1 MVIDCFS
8 FMIIDNCNFPDNLL
22 YDPDSFV
29 WVDVS
34 NENCI
39 KIGIIPILSSISG
52 KLKSIK
58 LKKGGTNIEKGKSL
72 GSIESPKYFGI
83 VRSPLNGTIK
93 EINESI
99 LSNPKQVNDS
109 PYEFGWLSTIVPSNL
124 DKDLNGLKKIGE
136 CYIQFKSLI
145 DEFHVRC
152 FKAYPDYEMYE
163 LGTECAATLTKLD
176 ELLTKIDIG
185 EIVYLASDDITADL
199 ELTRWSKE
207 RSQSILEIRKEG
219 LIFHFLVRK
228 EKNN

>member
-1 MVIDCFS
+1 
-8 FMIIDNCNFPDNLL
+8 MIIDNCNFPDNLL
-22 YDPDSFV
+22 YDPDNFV

-34 NENCI
+34 NVNSI
-39 KIGIIPILSSISG
+39 KIGVIPILSSISG
-52 KLKSIK
+52 KLQSIK
-58 LKKGGTNIEKGKSL
+58 LKKEGTYIEKGKSL
-72 GSIESPKYFGI
+72 GSLESPKYFGI
-83 VRSPLNGTIK
+83 VRSPLNGKIK

-99 LSNPKQVNDS
+99 LSKPKQVNDS
-109 PYEFGWLSTIVPSNL
+109 PYELGWLSTIGPSNF
-124 DKDLNGLKKIGE
+124 DKDLKGLKKIGE
-136 CYIQFKSLI
+136 CYIQLKSLI

-152 FKAYPDYEMYE
+152 FNAYPDYEMYE

-185 EIVYLASDDITADL
+185 AIVYLASDDITADL

-228 EKNN
+228 EQNN

>member
-1 MVIDCFS
+1 
-8 FMIIDNCNFPDNLL
+8 MIIDNCNFPDNLL
-22 YDPDSFV
+22 YDPDNFV

-34 NENCI
+34 NENSI
-39 KIGIIPILSSISG
+39 KIGVIPILSSISG
-52 KLKSIK
+52 KLQSIK
-58 LKKGGTNIEKGKSL
+58 LKKEGTYIEKGKSL
-72 GSIESPKYFGI
+72 GSLESPKYFGI
-83 VRSPLNGTIK
+83 VRSPLNGKIK

-99 LSNPKQVNDS
+99 LSKPKQVNDS
-109 PYEFGWLSTIVPSNL
+109 PYELGWLSTIVPSNF
-124 DKDLNGLKKIGE
+124 DKDLKGLKKIGE
-136 CYIQFKSLI
+136 CYIQLKSLI

-152 FKAYPDYEMYE
+152 FNAYPDYEMYE

-185 EIVYLASDDITADL
+185 AIVYLASDDITADL

-228 EKNN
+228 EQNN

>member
-1 MVIDCFS
+1 
-8 FMIIDNCNFPDNLL
+8 MIIDNCNFPDNLL
-22 YDPDSFV
+22 YDPDNFV

-34 NENCI
+34 NENSI
-39 KIGIIPILSSISG
+39 KIGVIPILSSISG
-52 KLKSIK
+52 KLQSIK
-58 LKKGGTNIEKGKSL
+58 LKKEGTYIEKGKSL
-72 GSIESPKYFGI
+72 GSLESPKYFGI
-83 VRSPLNGTIK
+83 VQSPLNGKIK

-99 LSNPKQVNDS
+99 LSKPKQVNDS
-109 PYEFGWLSTIVPSNL
+109 PYELGWLSTIVPSNF
-124 DKDLNGLKKIGE
+124 DKDLKGLKKIGE
-136 CYIQFKSLI
+136 CYIQLKSLI

-152 FKAYPDYEMYE
+152 FNAYPDYEMYE

-185 EIVYLASDDITADL
+185 AIVYLASDDITADL

>member
-22 YDPDSFV
+22 YDPDNFV

-58 LKKGGTNIEKGKSL
+58 LKKEGTNIEKGKSL

-93 EINESI
+93 EINESL

-109 PYEFGWLSTIVPSNL
+109 PYEFGWLSTIVPSNF

>member
-1 MVIDCFS
+1 
-8 FMIIDNCNFPDNLL
+8 MIIDNCNFPDNLL
-22 YDPDSFV
+22 YDPDNFV

-34 NENCI
+34 NENSI
-39 KIGIIPILSSISG
+39 KIGVIPILSSISG
-52 KLKSIK
+52 KLQSIK
-58 LKKGGTNIEKGKSL
+58 LKKEGTYIEKGKSL
-72 GSIESPKYFGI
+72 GSLESPKYFGI
-83 VRSPLNGTIK
+83 VRSPLNGKIK

-99 LSNPKQVNDS
+99 LSKPKQVNDS
-109 PYEFGWLSTIVPSNL
+109 PYELGWLSTIVPSNFN
-124 DKDLNGLKKIGE
+124 KDLKGLKKLGE

-176 ELLTKIDIG
+176 DLLTKIDIG
-185 EIVYLASDDITADL
+185 AIVYLASDDITADL
-199 ELTRWSKE
+199 ELMRWSKE

>member
-22 YDPDSFV
+22 YDPDNFV

-109 PYEFGWLSTIVPSNL
+109 PYEFGWLSTIVPSNF

-145 DEFHVRC
+145 YEFHVRC

-199 ELTRWSKE
+199 ELTRWTKE

>member
-1 MVIDCFS
+1 
-8 FMIIDNCNFPDNLL
+8 MIIDNCNFPDNLL
-22 YDPDSFV
+22 YDPDNFV

-34 NENCI
+34 NENSI
-39 KIGIIPILSSISG
+39 KIGVIPILSSISG
-52 KLKSIK
+52 KLQSVK
-58 LKKGGTNIEKGKSL
+58 LKKEGTYIEKGKSL
-72 GSIESPKYFGI
+72 GSLESPKYFGI
-83 VRSPLNGTIK
+83 VRSPLNGKIK

-99 LSNPKQVNDS
+99 LSKPKQVNDS
-109 PYEFGWLSTIVPSNL
+109 PYELGWLSTIVPSNF
-124 DKDLNGLKKIGE
+124 DKDLKGLKKIGE

-185 EIVYLASDDITADL
+185 AIVYLASDDITADL
-199 ELTRWSKE
+199 ELMRWSKE

>member
-1 MVIDCFS
+1 MECFK

-29 WVDVS
+29 WADVS

-39 KIGIIPILSSISG
+39 KIGIIPILTSISG
-52 KLKSIK
+52 KLKSIN
-58 LKKGGTNIEKGKSL
+58 LKKGGTNIERGKSL

-83 VRSPLNGTIK
+83 VPSPLTGKVK

-99 LSNPKQVNDS
+99 LSKPKQVNDS
-109 PYEFGWLSTIVPSNL
+109 PYELGWLSTIVPSNL
-124 DKDLNGLKKIGE
+124 DKDLNDLKKIGG
-136 CYIQFKSLI
+136 CSIQFKSLI

-199 ELTRWSKE
+199 ELMRWSKE
-207 RSQSILEIRKEG
+207 RSQSILEMRKEG
-219 LIFHFLVRK
+219 LIFHFLVKK
-228 EKNN
+228 ERNN

>member
-1 MVIDCFS
+1 
-8 FMIIDNCNFPDNLL
+8 
-22 YDPDSFV
+22 
-29 WVDVS
+29 
-34 NENCI
+34 
-39 KIGIIPILSSISG
+39 
-52 KLKSIK
+52 
-58 LKKGGTNIEKGKSL
+58 L
-72 GSIESPKYFGI
+72 GSLESPKYFGI
-83 VRSPLNGTIK
+83 VRSPLNGKIK

-99 LSNPKQVNDS
+99 LSKPKQVNDS
-109 PYEFGWLSTIVPSNL
+109 PYELGWLSTIVPSNF
-124 DKDLNGLKKIGE
+124 DKDLKGLKKIGE

-185 EIVYLASDDITADL
+185 AIVYLASDDITADL
-199 ELTRWSKE
+199 ELMRWSKE

>member
-1 MVIDCFS
+1 
-8 FMIIDNCNFPDNLL
+8 MIIDNCNFPDNLL
-22 YDPDSFV
+22 YDPDNFV

-34 NENCI
+34 NENSI
-39 KIGIIPILSSISG
+39 KIGVIPILSSISG
-52 KLKSIK
+52 KLQSIK
-58 LKKGGTNIEKGKSL
+58 LKKEGTYIEKGKSL
-72 GSIESPKYFGI
+72 GSLESPKYFGI
-83 VRSPLNGTIK
+83 VRSPLNGKIK

-99 LSNPKQVNDS
+99 LSKPKQVNDS
-109 PYEFGWLSTIVPSNL
+109 PYELGWLSTIVPSNF
-124 DKDLNGLKKIGE
+124 DKDLKGLKKIGE

-176 ELLTKIDIG
+176 ELLTKIDTG
-185 EIVYLASDDITADL
+185 AIVYLASDDITADL
-199 ELTRWSKE
+199 ELTRWSNE

>member
-1 MVIDCFS
+1 
-8 FMIIDNCNFPDNLL
+8 MIIDNCNFPDNLL
-22 YDPDSFV
+22 YDPDNFV

-34 NENCI
+34 NENSI
-39 KIGIIPILSSISG
+39 KIGVIPILSSISG
-52 KLKSIK
+52 KLQSIK
-58 LKKGGTNIEKGKSL
+58 LKKEGTYIEKGKSL
-72 GSIESPKYFGI
+72 GSLESPKYFGI
-83 VRSPLNGTIK
+83 VRSPLNGKIK

-99 LSNPKQVNDS
+99 LSKPKQVNDS
-109 PYEFGWLSTIVPSNL
+109 PYELGWLSTIVPSNF
-124 DKDLNGLKKIGE
+124 DKDLKGLKKIGE
-136 CYIQFKSLI
+136 CYIQLKSLI

-152 FKAYPDYEMYE
+152 FNAYPDYEKYE

-185 EIVYLASDDITADL
+185 AIVYLASDDITADL

>member
-1 MVIDCFS
+1 
-8 FMIIDNCNFPDNLL
+8 MIIDNCNFPDNLL
-22 YDPDSFV
+22 YDPDNFV

-34 NENCI
+34 NENSI
-39 KIGIIPILSSISG
+39 KIGVIPILSSISG
-52 KLKSIK
+52 KLQSIK
-58 LKKGGTNIEKGKSL
+58 LKKEGTYIEKGKSL
-72 GSIESPKYFGI
+72 GSLESPKYFGI
-83 VRSPLNGTIK
+83 VPSPLNGKIK

-109 PYEFGWLSTIVPSNL
+109 PYELGWLSTIVPSNF
-124 DKDLNGLKKIGE
+124 DKDLKGLKKIGE
-136 CYIQFKSLI
+136 CYIQLKSLI

-152 FKAYPDYEMYE
+152 FNAYPDYEMYE

-185 EIVYLASDDITADL
+185 AIIYLASDDITADI

>member
-1 MVIDCFS
+1 
-8 FMIIDNCNFPDNLL
+8 MIIDNCNFPDNLL
-22 YDPDSFV
+22 YDPDNFV

-34 NENCI
+34 NENSI

-52 KLKSIK
+52 KLQSIK
-58 LKKGGTNIEKGKSL
+58 LKKEGTYIEKGKSL
-72 GSIESPKYFGI
+72 GSLESPKYFGI
-83 VRSPLNGTIK
+83 VRSPLNGKIK

-99 LSNPKQVNDS
+99 LFKPKQVNDS
-109 PYEFGWLSTIVPSNL
+109 PYEFGWLSTIVPSNFE
-124 DKDLNGLKKIGE
+124 KDLNGLKKIGE

-152 FKAYPDYEMYE
+152 FKAYPDYELYE

-199 ELTRWSKE
+199 ELSRWSKE

-219 LIFHFLVRK
+219 LIFHILVRK

>member
-1 MVIDCFS
+1 MGCTIFR

-22 YDPDSFV
+22 YDPDNFV

-34 NENCI
+34 NENSI
-39 KIGIIPILSSISG
+39 KIGIIPILSSIAG
-52 KLKSIK
+52 KLQSIK
-58 LKKGGTNIEKGKSL
+58 LKTKGTNIEKGKSL
-72 GSIESPKYFGI
+72 GSLESLKYFGI
-83 VRSPLNGTIK
+83 VRSPLNGKIK

-99 LSNPKQVNDS
+99 LSKPKQVNDS
-109 PYEFGWLSTIVPSNL
+109 PYESGWLSTIIPSNCK
-124 DKDLNGLKKIGE
+124 KDLNGLKKIGE
-136 CYIQFKSLI
+136 CHIQFKSLI

-152 FKAYPDYEMYE
+152 FKAFPDFEMYE

-185 EIVYLASDDITADL
+185 KIVYLASDDITADL
-199 ELTRWSKE
+199 ELTRWAQE

>member
-1 MVIDCFS
+1 MK
-8 FMIIDNCNFPDNLL
+8 IDNCNFPDNLL
-22 YDPDSFV
+22 YDPDNFV

-34 NENCI
+34 NENSI

-52 KLKSIK
+52 KLQSIK
-58 LKKGGTNIEKGKSL
+58 LKKEGTYIEKGKSL
-72 GSIESPKYFGI
+72 GSLESPKYFGI
-83 VRSPLNGTIK
+83 VRSPLTGKIK

-99 LSNPKQVNDS
+99 LFKPKQVNDS
-109 PYEFGWLSTIVPSNL
+109 PYEFGWLSTIVPSNFEE
-124 DKDLNGLKKIGE
+124 DLNGLKKIGE

-145 DEFHVRC
+145 AEFHVLC

-199 ELTRWSKE
+199 ELSRWSKE

>member
-1 MVIDCFS
+1 
-8 FMIIDNCNFPDNLL
+8 MIIDNCNFPDNLL
-22 YDPDSFV
+22 YDPDNFV

-34 NENCI
+34 NENSI

-52 KLKSIK
+52 KLQSIK
-58 LKKGGTNIEKGKSL
+58 LKKEGTYIEKGKSL
-72 GSIESPKYFGI
+72 GSLESPKYFGI
-83 VRSPLNGTIK
+83 VRSPFNGKIK

-99 LSNPKQVNDS
+99 LSKPKQVNDS
-109 PYEFGWLSTIVPSNL
+109 PYEFGWLSTIVPSNF

-176 ELLTKIDIG
+176 ELLTKINIG
-185 EIVYLASDDITADL
+185 DIVYLASDDITADL
-199 ELTRWSKE
+199 ELMRWSKE

>member
-1 MVIDCFS
+1 
-8 FMIIDNCNFPDNLL
+8 MIIDNCNFPDNLL
-22 YDPDSFV
+22 YDPDNFV

-34 NENCI
+34 NENSI
-39 KIGIIPILSSISG
+39 KIGVIPILSSISG
-52 KLKSIK
+52 KLQSIK
-58 LKKGGTNIEKGKSL
+58 LKKEGTYIEKGKSL
-72 GSIESPKYFGI
+72 GSLESPKYFGI
-83 VRSPLNGTIK
+83 VRSPLNGKIK

-99 LSNPKQVNDS
+99 LSKPKQVNDS
-109 PYEFGWLSTIVPSNL
+109 PYELGWLSTIVPSNF
-124 DKDLNGLKKIGE
+124 DKDLKGLKKIGE

-152 FKAYPDYEMYE
+152 FNAYPDYEMYE

-176 ELLTKIDIG
+176 ELLTKIDMG
-185 EIVYLASDDITADL
+185 AIVYLASDDITADL

>member
-1 MVIDCFS
+1 
-8 FMIIDNCNFPDNLL
+8 MIIDNCNFPDNLL
-22 YDPDSFV
+22 YDPDNFV

-34 NENCI
+34 NENSI
-39 KIGIIPILSSISG
+39 KIGVIPILSSISG
-52 KLKSIK
+52 KLQSIK
-58 LKKGGTNIEKGKSL
+58 LKKEGTYIEKGKSL
-72 GSIESPKYFGI
+72 GSLESPKYFGI
-83 VRSPLNGTIK
+83 VRSPLNGKIR

-99 LSNPKQVNDS
+99 LSKPKQVNDS
-109 PYEFGWLSTIVPSNL
+109 PYELGWLSTIVPSNF
-124 DKDLNGLKKIGE
+124 DKDLKGLKKIGE
-136 CYIQFKSLI
+136 CYIRLKSLI

-152 FKAYPDYEMYE
+152 FNAYPDYEMYE

-185 EIVYLASDDITADL
+185 AIVYLASDDITADL

>member
-1 MVIDCFS
+1 
-8 FMIIDNCNFPDNLL
+8 MIIDNCNFPDNLL
-22 YDPDSFV
+22 YDPDNFV

-34 NENCI
+34 NENSI
-39 KIGIIPILSSISG
+39 KIGVIPILSSISG
-52 KLKSIK
+52 KLQSIK
-58 LKKGGTNIEKGKSL
+58 LKKEGTYIEKGKSL
-72 GSIESPKYFGI
+72 GSLESPKYFGI
-83 VRSPLNGTIK
+83 VRSPLNGKIR

-99 LSNPKQVNDS
+99 LSKPKQVNDS
-109 PYEFGWLSTIVPSNL
+109 PYELGWLSTIVPSNF
-124 DKDLNGLKKIGE
+124 DKDLKGLKKIGK

-185 EIVYLASDDITADL
+185 AIVYLASDDITADL

>member
-1 MVIDCFS
+1 MK
-8 FMIIDNCNFPDNLL
+8 IDNCNFPDNLL
-22 YDPDSFV
+22 YDPDNFV
-29 WVDVS
+29 WIDIS
-34 NENCI
+34 NENSI

-52 KLKSIK
+52 KLQSIK
-58 LKKGGTNIEKGKSL
+58 LKKEGTYIEKGKSL
-72 GSIESPKYFGI
+72 GSLESPKYFGI
-83 VRSPLNGTIK
+83 VRSPLTGKIK

-99 LSNPKQVNDS
+99 LFKPKQVNDS
-109 PYEFGWLSTIVPSNL
+109 PYEFGWLSTIVPSNFE
-124 DKDLNGLKKIGE
+124 KDLNGLKKIGE

-152 FKAYPDYEMYE
+152 FKAYPDYELYE

-199 ELTRWSKE
+199 ELSRWSKE

-219 LIFHFLVRK
+219 LIFHILVRK

>member
-22 YDPDSFV
+22 YDPDNFV

-34 NENCI
+34 NETCI

-109 PYEFGWLSTIVPSNL
+109 PYEFGWLSTIVPSNF

-199 ELTRWSKE
+199 ELTRWTKE

-219 LIFHFLVRK
+219 LIFHFLVKK